1 MMHPI
6 FRTSALALC
15 FLMALCYGFLI
26 AARRNTASAQ
36 PPTFRISQVLLP
48 ANDLVYHAPSN
59 TVFASVPSAAGTS
72 GNTITGID
80 PVTGEIVSSVFIGSE
95 PNQLA
100 LSDDGNSIYVAL
112 DGAAT
117 VRRYEI
123 ATRTAGQ
130 QFSLGKTQS
139 DGPFYAG
146 ELAVAPGQNE
156 TVIVSRRTIGSSNT
170 LTVFDAAAPRPNA
183 VNSFNGGFLIEPVN
197 GGTILAY
204 ENGPFSGLRLLRLSL
219 DGAGLSVAQSVN
231 NLPNLGGG
239 IEFSSGLLY
248 TSSGKVINPDNLTV
262 AGDIGDQGAGA
273 LLTADANAG
282 RVFYLTGSGAV
293 RTLRAFNLSTLNS
306 RGALD
311 IPGVNGS
318 AGSLIRWGANGFA
331 FRTSGGQV
339 FLIQTLLV
347 PSSEPIPPSGPTP
360 TPTPAPTPAASFAQ
374 AFSLSAKD
382 IIYDPDR
389 SVIYAS
395 VSSASP
401 EYGNSV
407 VSIDPALG
415 RIMAGDFVGSEPGKL
430 ALSGDGQYLYVALD
444 GAGSVR
450 RINLRDSQRPRESL
464 LIYLGN
470 NRDTGPYIVNDMDA
484 APGAPAKFAVARF
497 SPPNFA
503 PRSQGAALIDNDRPL
518 PNVGSSFTGAV
529 EFAESGAILYESG
542 FESSGGL
549 TKYAVN
555 ENGLERIYNEAGLV
569 GGDIKFSQGLLYAS
583 NGQVCDPETQSLK
596 GRFNASGAV
605 LPDAARGR
613 IYFLTGTSGPRALRA
628 FDLDTFTPLGVVNI
642 SGVNGA
648 VNRLIRWGANGLAF
662 VTSAGQLF
670 LIQTSLVSSDPI
682 LTPTPPPLPT
692 PTATPLTTQ
701 IRQITIAANDLVFDS
716 AGQTIY
722 ASVGSQGGPRANTI
736 MPINPATGALG
747 ASVAIGPE
755 PDKLALSSDNRYIYA
770 YLMPPN
776 PAVRRF
782 DIATQTAGQ
791 QFPSG
796 GLTDLEVLP
805 GQAGAVAAADGNSQ
819 VTIYDDGAPR
829 PNRAIFPGS
838 ISKIEFGA
846 AATSLYGYNDVSTGF
861 DFYRMRVNDT
871 GVSLIP
877 DSQVR
882 NLITGFNVTLRFAS
896 GLLYAS
902 SGRAID
908 PEKGRLV
915 GTFPITA
922 QTLAVDAANNRIFFV
937 TNFSEDGQF
946 PAQLTAF
953 DLRTFLPA
961 GQVSIP
967 GVLGQATSLLRWGAN
982 GFAFRTTRNQ
992 VFLIQTSLV
1001 PNAGGNFPAPPAN
1014 VSAASFA
1021 PGPIARDSIV
1031 SAFGV
1036 NLADTTQA
1044 AASLPL
1050 PTTLAGARVSA
1061 RDIFGSESNLPLFF
1075 ASPQQINY
1083 HLPAFIQP
1091 GQRSFNFVGANGF
1104 VFSAPITVV
1113 DVAPGLFAANAN
1125 GQGVAAAVALR
1136 VKADGSQSFE
1146 PVAVF
1151 DQSQNKFVALPID
1164 LGPDLGSA
1172 SDQVFLILFGTGF
1185 RNRRSLST
1193 VVARIGGENAEVLF
1207 AGAQGGFVGLD
1218 QMNVRLPRAL
1228 AGRGKVEI
1236 VMTVDGKPANTIE
1249 ISVK

>member
-1 MMHPI
+1 MNHVK
-6 FRTSALALC
+6 FRISALALC
-15 FLMALCYGFLI
+15 FLGALCYGFVI

-59 TVFASVPSAAGTS
+59 TIFASVPSAAGPS
-72 GNTITGID
+72 GNTITGIN

-100 LSDDGNSIYVAL
+100 LSDDGNFLYVSL
-112 DGAAT
+112 DGAAA

-123 ATRTAGQ
+123 ATQTAGQ

-156 TVIVSRRTIGSSNT
+156 TVIISRRTTGNFT
-170 LTVFDAAAPRPNA
+170 ALTVFNAAAPRPNV

-197 GGTILAY
+197 GATLLAY
-204 ENGPFSGLRLLRLSL
+204 ENGSFSGLRLLRLRL
-219 DGAGLSVAQSVN
+219 DGDGLSVAQSVN
-231 NLPNLGGG
+231 NLPNLGGDM
-239 IEFSSGLLY
+239 EFSSGFLY
-248 TSSGKVINPDNLTV
+248 TSSGKVINPDNLTI
-262 AGDIGDQGAGA
+262 AGDIGDQGSGA
-273 LLTADANAG
+273 LVTADANAG
-282 RVFYLTGSGAV
+282 RVFYLTGAGAV
-293 RTLRAFNLSTLNS
+293 RTLRAFNLTTLNS

-311 IPGVNGS
+311 IPGVNGATS
-318 AGSLIRWGANGFA
+318 SLIRWGANGFA

-339 FLIQTLLV
+339 FLVQTLLV

-360 TPTPAPTPAASFAQ
+360 TPPPTPTPAATFAQ
-374 AFSLSAKD
+374 SFSLSAKD

-389 SVIYAS
+389 SLIYAS
-395 VSSASP
+395 ISSASP
-401 EYGNSV
+401 QYGNSI
-407 VSIDPALG
+407 VSIDPSLG
-415 RIMAGDFVGSEPGKL
+415 RIMADDFVGSEPGRL

-450 RINLRDSQRPRESL
+450 RVDLRDTQRPRESL
-464 LIYLGN
+464 IIYLGN
-470 NRDTGPYIVNDMDA
+470 NRDYGPYIVNDMDV
-484 APGAPAKFAVARF
+484 APGVPSKFAVARF
-497 SPPNFA
+497 RPPNFA
-503 PRSQGAALIDNDRPL
+503 PRSIGAALIDNDRPL
-518 PNVGSSFTGAV
+518 PNVGRSYTGAV
-529 EFAESGAILYESG
+529 EFAESGAVLYESG
-542 FESSGGL
+542 FEGGGGMSKN
-549 TKYAVN
+549 TVN
-555 ENGLERIYNEAGLV
+555 ENGLEQVYIEAGLV
-569 GGDIKFSQGLLYAS
+569 GGDIKFSQGLLYAA
-583 NGQVCDPETQSLK
+583 NGQVCDPETQMLK

-613 IYFLTGTSGPRALRA
+613 IYFLTGTGAARSLRA
-628 FDLDTFTPLGVVNI
+628 FELETFTPLGMVNI
-642 SGVNGA
+642 NGVNGA

-670 LIQTSLVSSDPI
+670 LVQTSLVSSDPI
-682 LTPTPPPLPT
+682 VTPTPPPLPT

-716 AGQTIY
+716 AGQMIY
-722 ASVGSQGGPRANTI
+722 TSVGSQGGARANTI
-736 MPINPATGALG
+736 TPINPVTGALS
-747 ASVAIGPE
+747 ASVSIGPE
-755 PDKLALSSDNRYIYA
+755 PDKLALSSDNRYLYA

-782 DIATQTAGQ
+782 DIATQIAGQ

-796 GLTDLEVLP
+796 GLTYLKVLP
-805 GQAGAVAAADGNSQ
+805 VHAGAVASVDGNSQ

-829 PNRAIFPGS
+829 PNRATFPGS

-861 DFYRMRVNDT
+861 DFYRMRVNET

-882 NLITGFNVTLRFAS
+882 NLITDFNVTLRFA
-896 GLLYAS
+896 GGRLYAS

-908 PEKGRLV
+908 PEKGQLV

-922 QTLAVDAANNRIFFV
+922 QTLAVDAANNRVFFL
-937 TNFSEDGQF
+937 TNFGEGGEI

-961 GQVSIP
+961 GVVSVP
-967 GVLGQATSLLRWGAN
+967 GVLGRATSLLRWGAN

-1001 PNAGGNFPAPPAN
+1001 PNAGGNFPAPPTS

-1036 NLADTTQA
+1036 NLADSTQA
-1044 AASLPL
+1044 AKSLPL

-1061 RDIFGSESNLPLFF
+1061 RDVFGSEANLPLF
-1075 ASPQQINY
+1075 
-1083 HLPAFIQP
+1083 
-1091 GQRSFNFVGANGF
+1091 
-1104 VFSAPITVV
+1104 
-1113 DVAPGLFAANAN
+1113 
-1125 GQGVAAAVALR
+1125 
-1136 VKADGSQSFE
+1136 
-1146 PVAVF
+1146 
-1151 DQSQNKFVALPID
+1151 
-1164 LGPDLGSA
+1164 
-1172 SDQVFLILFGTGF
+1172 
-1185 RNRRSLST
+1185 
-1193 VVARIGGENAEVLF
+1193 
-1207 AGAQGGFVGLD
+1207 
-1218 QMNVRLPRAL
+1218 
-1228 AGRGKVEI
+1228 
-1236 VMTVDGKPANTIE
+1236 
-1249 ISVK
+1249 